1 MVPQFTAMK
10 HRHPGVR
17 ECCRVRHKPISFSI
31 VSMRSALQVTTP
43 RTDPKNKLC
52 MTSYPQSQPSYQA
65 FRTWHPAREKN
76 HKVRK
81 RITMDDFL
89 FPWFQSQ
96 QWQVIKHCCSAFKS
110 DKIHRRDKT
119 MKSTKIN
126 KKISL
131 FQKVFTGEFDSSG
144 ILTSAVLSK
153 SNYFPLSQLIS
164 FFFSSIVIPC
174 YLGHRVTLLDC
185 FTVLREWNS
194 NLEDA

>member
-1 MVPQFTAMK
+1 
-10 HRHPGVR
+10 
-17 ECCRVRHKPISFSI
+17 
-31 VSMRSALQVTTP
+31 
-43 RTDPKNKLC
+43 
-52 MTSYPQSQPSYQA
+52 
-65 FRTWHPAREKN
+65 
-76 HKVRK
+76 
-81 RITMDDFL
+81 
-89 FPWFQSQ
+89 
-96 QWQVIKHCCSAFKS
+96 
-110 DKIHRRDKT
+110 

-185 FTVLREWNS
+185 FTVLRE
-194 NLEDA
+194 